1 MNKEIST
8 EPQSWLGLWELADG
22 MYYIWGRAEHL
33 QEHESLV

>member
-8 EPQSWLGLWELADG
+8 EPQSSLGLWGLADG